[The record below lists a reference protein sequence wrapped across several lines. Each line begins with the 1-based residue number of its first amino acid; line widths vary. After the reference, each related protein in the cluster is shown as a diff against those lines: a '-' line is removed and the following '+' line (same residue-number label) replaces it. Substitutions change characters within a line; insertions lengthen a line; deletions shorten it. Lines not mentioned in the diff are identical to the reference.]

1 MAKTHLHCELNL
13 ILKERKC
20 LLDCLLPHAL
30 PLLRIC
36 DAFSNEEVPNALK
49 IVDFSHSLDL
59 RVMPRVSLPYNFPTA
74 QTPHGQQLLAESSLP
89 YQVSL
94 YLVGHLN
101 LCFLYKTHFLKL
113 KFTSAVESSD
123 Q

>member
-1 MAKTHLHCELNL
+1 MAKIHLHCAVKFNSKKRKSLLN
-13 ILKERKC
+13 R
-20 LLDCLLPHAL
+20 LLPHVL

-36 DAFSNEEVPNALK
+36 EAFSNEEVPNALK
-49 IVDFSHSLDL
+49 MVDFSHSLDL

-94 YLVGHLN
+94 YFVGYLN
-101 LCFLYKTHFLKL
+101 FCVPLQNPYF
-113 KFTSAVESSD
+113 
-123 Q
+123 